1 MVVRLDFEPKQL
13 DVIVVKTVET
23 VETVE
28 GEVI

>member
-1 MVVRLDFEPKQL
+1 MVVRLDFEAKQL